1 MTTPECIEFSPM
13 ENSVDDT
20 ICAIATPVGEGGI
33 GIVRVSGAHAVD
45 VVAHV
50 VRPRNRQSLQQLE
63 SHRLYLSDVLYQES
77 PSPPSSPLGS
87 PLPPES
93 PLPPGESLP
102 RTRSGGQGEGPA
114 SLSPRDREKGEG
126 PDQGEGSSPLSPR
139 ERERV
144 RGRARVRGKGEG
156 QASAIDEALVVIMR
170 KPHSYT
176 GEDVVEIQTHGGAWI
191 LQATCHGL
199 IRHGARLA
207 QPGEFTKRAFLNG
220 RLDLTQ
226 AEAVLDTIQATT
238 SRSLEAAQ
246 SLLRGS
252 LSTEINTLRERLI
265 RVLAHVEAGMDFA
278 EEDITFIQAAEA
290 QRALTDTQR
299 VVEQL
304 IASYEEG
311 RIIRE
316 GIKVAIIGRPNV
328 GKSSL
333 LNALLKLDRAIVS
346 DRPGTTRD
354 VIDESLNVRGIPLRL
369 LDTAGLRPTR
379 DTIEGEGIRRTE
391 DAIAEADVLLIV
403 MDGAEG
409 VTNED
414 RAVFH
419 MYGSQRHVLVM
430 NKMDLPESRWFDGRK
445 LFSPLPPESPLHQEE
460 SHGEGSFPL
469 TLGEGQGE
477 GLDQAQGE
485 GPASLS
491 PQNPLSPR
499 ERERV
504 RGRTRVRGK
513 GEGPGFVKV
522 SAKTGEGLD
531 HLTAAIQSV
540 CLKEGLE
547 ATPSV
552 LVTRLRHK
560 ASLEQAHRSI
570 EEAVHSLERKESGEC
585 VALDIRAALDALGE
599 ITGAVSTEDILDRI
613 FQDFC
618 IGK

>member
-1 MTTPECIEFSPM
+1 M
-13 ENSVDDT
+13 ESSVEDT

-33 GIVRVSGAHAVD
+33 GIIRVSGAHAVEIA
-45 VVAHV
+45 AHV
-50 VRPRNRQSLQQLE
+50 VRPRNRQPLHQLE
-63 SHRLYLSDVLYQES
+63 SHRLYLSDVLY
-77 PSPPSSPLGS
+77 
-87 PLPPES
+87 PES
-93 PLPPGESLP
+93 PLPSGEGKGES
-102 RTRSGGQGEGPA
+102 PA
-114 SLSPRDREKGEG
+114 SLSPWW
-126 PDQGEGSSPLSPR
+126 
-139 ERERV
+139 ER
-144 RGRARVRGKGEG
+144 GRVRGKGEG
-156 QASAIDEALVVIMR
+156 QAQGEVKEQAIDEALVVIMR
-170 KPHSYT
+170 KPRSYT

-238 SRSLEAAQ
+238 SRSLQAAQ

-252 LSTEINTLRERLI
+252 LSKEIDAFRERLI

-278 EEDITFIQAAEA
+278 EEDITFIQAAEV
-290 QRALTDTQR
+290 QQALTDTQR
-299 VVEQL
+299 AVERL
-304 IASYEEG
+304 ITSYEEG

-346 DRPGTTRD
+346 DQPGTTRD

-369 LDTAGLRPTR
+369 LDTAGLRPTQDR
-379 DTIEGEGIRRTE
+379 IEGEGIRRTE
-391 DAIAEADVLLIV
+391 DAIAEADVLLLV
-403 MDGAEG
+403 LDGAMG
-409 VTNED
+409 ITDED
-414 RAVFH
+414 RAVFDT
-419 MYGSQRHVLVM
+419 YGSQRHLLVM
-430 NKMDLPESRWFDGRK
+430 NKMDLPESRPFDVRS
-445 LFSPLPPESPLHQEE
+445 LSLPSESPLPP
-460 SHGEGSFPL
+460 
-469 TLGEGQGE
+469 GEGQGE
-477 GLDQAQGE
+477 GPD
-485 GPASLS
+485 
-491 PQNPLSPR
+491 PLSPGW
-499 ERERV
+499 ERA
-504 RGRTRVRGK
+504 RVRGK
-513 GEGPGFVKV
+513 EETPAFVKV

-531 HLTAAIQSV
+531 HLTAVIQSV

-560 ASLEQAHRSI
+560 ASLEQAHCSI
-570 EEAVHSLERKESGEC
+570 EEAMRSLERKESGEC

>member
-1 MTTPECIEFSPM
+1 M
-13 ENSVDDT
+13 ESSVEDT

-33 GIVRVSGAHAVD
+33 GIVRVSGAHAIEVA
-45 VVAHV
+45 AHV
-50 VRPRNRQSLQQLE
+50 VRPRNRQPLQQLE
-63 SHRLYLSDVLYQES
+63 SHRLYLSDVLY
-77 PSPPSSPLGS
+77 
-87 PLPPES
+87 PES
-93 PLPPGESLP
+93 PLPPGE
-102 RTRSGGQGEGPA
+102 GQGEGPT
-114 SLSPRDREKGEG
+114 SLSPWW
-126 PDQGEGSSPLSPR
+126 
-139 ERERV
+139 ER
-144 RGRARVRGKGEG
+144 GRVRGKGESPS
-156 QASAIDEALVVIMR
+156 QAGAQAAAIDEALVVVMR
-170 KPHSYT
+170 QPHSYT

-238 SRSLEAAQ
+238 SRSLQAAQ

-252 LSTEINTLRERLI
+252 LSKEIDAFRERLI

-278 EEDITFIQAAEA
+278 EEDITFIQAAEV
-290 QRALTDTQR
+290 QQALTDTQR
-299 VVEQL
+299 AVERL

-346 DRPGTTRD
+346 DQPGTTRD
-354 VIDESLNVRGIPLRL
+354 VIDESLNIRGIPLRL
-369 LDTAGLRPTR
+369 LDTAGLRPTQDR
-379 DTIEGEGIRRTE
+379 IEGEGIRRTE
-391 DAIAEADVLLIV
+391 DAIAEADVLLLV
-403 MDGAEG
+403 VDGAGG
-409 VTNED
+409 VTDED
-414 RAVFH
+414 RAVFKT
-419 MYGSQRHVLVM
+419 YGSRRHLLVM
-430 NKMDLPESRWFDGRK
+430 NKMDLPKSRA
-445 LFSPLPPESPLHQEE
+445 FSPLP
-460 SHGEGSFPL
+460 
-469 TLGEGQGE
+469 LGEGQGE
-477 GLDQAQGE
+477 GPSQGE
-485 GPASLS
+485 GQAA
-491 PQNPLSPR
+491 R
-499 ERERV
+499 
-504 RGRTRVRGK
+504 
-513 GEGPGFVKV
+513 FVKV

-531 HLTAAIQSV
+531 HLTSVIQSV

-547 ATPSV
+547 ASPSV

-570 EEAVHSLERKESGEC
+570 EEAMRSLERKESGEC
-585 VALDIRAALDALGE
+585 VALDIRAALDSLGE

>member
-1 MTTPECIEFSPM
+1 M

-33 GIVRVSGAHAVD
+33 GIVRISGAHAVD
-45 VVAHV
+45 IAAHV
-50 VRPRNRQSLQQLE
+50 VRPRNQHPLQQLE
-63 SHRLYLSDVLYQES
+63 SHRLYLSDVLYPQDS
-77 PSPPSSPLGS
+77 PSSSSLS
-87 PLPPES
+87 PRRERVRVRGKAEGP
-93 PLPPGESLP
+93 
-102 RTRSGGQGEGPA
+102 GQGEG
-114 SLSPRDREKGEG
+114 
-126 PDQGEGSSPLSPR
+126 Q
-139 ERERV
+139 
-144 RGRARVRGKGEG
+144 
-156 QASAIDEALVVIMR
+156 AIDEALVAIMR

-199 IRHGARLA
+199 IQHGARMA

-238 SRSLEAAQ
+238 SRSLQAAQ

-252 LSTEINTLRERLI
+252 LSKEVDALRERLI

-278 EEDITFIQAAEA
+278 EEDITFIQAAEV
-290 QRALTDTQR
+290 QQALTDTQR
-299 VVEQL
+299 AVEQL

-311 RIIRE
+311 RIVRE

-346 DRPGTTRD
+346 DQPGTTRD
-354 VIDESLNVRGIPLRL
+354 VIDESLNIRGIPLRL
-369 LDTAGLRPTR
+369 LDTAGLRPTQ

-391 DAIAEADVLLIV
+391 DAIAEADVLLLV
-403 MDGAEG
+403 LDGAEG
-409 VTNED
+409 VTDED
-414 RAVFH
+414 RAVFET
-419 MYGSQRHVLVM
+419 YGSRKHLLVM
-430 NKMDLPESRWFDGRK
+430 NKMDLPESQG
-445 LFSPLPPESPLHQEE
+445 FSPLPLV
-460 SHGEGSFPL
+460 GE
-469 TLGEGQGE
+469 
-477 GLDQAQGE
+477 DQGE
-485 GPASLS
+485 GPVSLS
-491 PQNPLSPR
+491 PSW
-499 ERERV
+499 ERV
-504 RGRTRVRGK
+504 RVRGK
-513 GEGPGFVKV
+513 SESESQGFVKV

-531 HLTAAIQSV
+531 HLTSVIQSV

-570 EEAVHSLERKESGEC
+570 EEAMRSLERKESGEC

>member
-1 MTTPECIEFSPM
+1 M
-13 ENSVDDT
+13 EHSVDDT

-45 VVAHV
+45 IAAHV
-50 VRPRNRQSLQQLE
+50 VRPRNKQPLQQLE
-63 SHRLYLSDVLYQES
+63 SHRLYLSDVLY
-77 PSPPSSPLGS
+77 PKS
-87 PLPPES
+87 PLP
-93 PLPPGESLP
+93 
-102 RTRSGGQGEGPA
+102 QGEGPT
-114 SLSPRDREKGEG
+114 SLSP
-126 PDQGEGSSPLSPR
+126 PR
-139 ERERV
+139 E
-144 RGRARVRGKGEG
+144 RARVRGKTEDPA
-156 QASAIDEALVVIMR
+156 QDEEKAPAIDEALVVIMR
-170 KPHSYT
+170 KPRSYT

-238 SRSLEAAQ
+238 SRSLQAAQ

-252 LSTEINTLRERLI
+252 LSTEIETLRERLI

-278 EEDITFIQAAEA
+278 EEDIAFIQAAEV
-290 QRALTDTQR
+290 QQALTDTR
-299 VVEQL
+299 RAVEQL

-311 RIIRE
+311 RLIRE

-346 DRPGTTRD
+346 DQPGTTRD

-369 LDTAGLRPTR
+369 LDTAGLRPTQ

-391 DAIAEADVLLIV
+391 DAIAEADVLLLV
-403 MDGAEG
+403 LDGAEG
-409 VTNED
+409 VTDED
-414 RAVFH
+414 HAVFET
-419 MYGSQRHVLVM
+419 YGSQRHLLVM
-430 NKMDLPESRWFDGRK
+430 NKMDLPESQS
-445 LFSPLPPESPLHQEE
+445 FSPLPLVEE
-460 SHGEGSFPL
+460 SLPRTRSGS
-469 TLGEGQGE
+469 
-477 GLDQAQGE
+477 QGE

-491 PQNPLSPR
+491 PWW
-499 ERERV
+499 ERARV
-504 RGRTRVRGK
+504 RAK
-513 GEGPGFVKV
+513 EEAPEFVKV

-531 HLTAAIQSV
+531 QLTSLIHSI

-560 ASLEQAHRSI
+560 ASLEQAHRSL
-570 EEAVHSLERKESGEC
+570 EEAMRSLERKESGEC

>member
-1 MTTPECIEFSPM
+1 M

-33 GIVRVSGAHAVD
+33 GIVRVSGAHAID
-45 VVAHV
+45 VAAHV
-50 VRPRNRQSLQQLE
+50 VRPRNRQSLQHLE
-63 SHRLYLSDVLYQES
+63 NYRLYLSDVLY
-77 PSPPSSPLGS
+77 PGS
-87 PLPPES
+87 PLPT
-93 PLPPGESLP
+93 GESQDE
-102 RTRSGGQGEGPA
+102 SQG
-114 SLSPRDREKGEG
+114 SP
-126 PDQGEGSSPLSPR
+126 
-139 ERERV
+139 
-144 RGRARVRGKGEG
+144 
-156 QASAIDEALVVIMR
+156 IDEALVVIMR
-170 KPHSYT
+170 KPRSYT

-252 LSTEINTLRERLI
+252 LSKEIDEFRERLI

-278 EEDITFIQAAEA
+278 EEDITFIQAAEV
-290 QRALTDTQR
+290 QQALTDTQ
-299 VVEQL
+299 VAVERL

-311 RIIRE
+311 RLIRE

-346 DRPGTTRD
+346 DQPGTTRD
-354 VIDESLNVRGIPLRL
+354 VIDESLNVRGIPVRL
-369 LDTAGLRPTR
+369 LDTAGLRPTQDR
-379 DTIEGEGIRRTE
+379 IEGEGIRRTE
-391 DAIAEADVLLIV
+391 DAIAEADVLLLV
-403 MDGAEG
+403 LDGAEG
-409 VTNED
+409 ITDED
-414 RAVFH
+414 RAVFDT
-419 MYGSQRHVLVM
+419 YGSRRHLLVM
-430 NKMDLPESRWFDGRK
+430 NKMDLPESQAFDAT
-445 LFSPLPPESPLHQEE
+445 LLPVKD
-460 SHGEGSFPL
+460 G
-469 TLGEGQGE
+469 T
-477 GLDQAQGE
+477 A
-485 GPASLS
+485 
-491 PQNPLSPR
+491 
-499 ERERV
+499 
-504 RGRTRVRGK
+504 
-513 GEGPGFVKV
+513 FVKV
-522 SAKTGEGLD
+522 SAKTGDGLD
-531 HLTAAIQSV
+531 HLTSVIQSV

-570 EEAVHSLERKESGEC
+570 EEAMRSLERKESGEC

>member
-1 MTTPECIEFSPM
+1 M

-33 GIVRVSGAHAVD
+33 GIVRISGARAVEIA
-45 VVAHV
+45 AHV
-50 VRPRNRQSLQQLE
+50 VRPRNQQPLQQLE
-63 SHRLYLSDVLYQES
+63 SHHLYLSDVLY
-77 PSPPSSPLGS
+77 PKS
-87 PLPPES
+87 PLPPVEV
-93 PLPPGESLP
+93 
-102 RTRSGGQGEGPA
+102 Q
-114 SLSPRDREKGEG
+114 
-126 PDQGEGSSPLSPR
+126 
-139 ERERV
+139 
-144 RGRARVRGKGEG
+144 GEG

-170 KPHSYT
+170 KPRSYT

-199 IRHGARLA
+199 IRHGARMA

-238 SRSLEAAQ
+238 SRSLQAAQ

-252 LSTEINTLRERLI
+252 LSKEVDALRERLI

-278 EEDITFIQAAEA
+278 EEDITFIQAAEV
-290 QRALTDTQR
+290 QQALTDTQR
-299 VVEQL
+299 AVEQL

-311 RIIRE
+311 RLVRE

-346 DRPGTTRD
+346 DQPGTTRD
-354 VIDESLNVRGIPLRL
+354 VIDESMNVRGIPLRL
-369 LDTAGLRPTR
+369 LDTAGLRQTQ
-379 DTIEGEGIRRTE
+379 DSIEEEGIRRTE
-391 DAIAEADVLLIV
+391 DAIAEADVLLLV

-409 VTNED
+409 VTDED
-414 RAVFH
+414 RTVFET
-419 MYGSQRHVLVM
+419 YGSRRHLLVI
-430 NKMDLPESRWFDGRK
+430 NKMDLPESQA
-445 LFSPLPPESPLHQEE
+445 FSPLP
-460 SHGEGSFPL
+460 
-469 TLGEGQGE
+469 LGEG
-477 GLDQAQGE
+477 
-485 GPASLS
+485 
-491 PQNPLSPR
+491 
-499 ERERV
+499 
-504 RGRTRVRGK
+504 K
-513 GEGPGFVKV
+513 GGGPGFVKV

-531 HLTAAIQSV
+531 HLTTVIQSV

-547 ATPSV
+547 APPSV

-560 ASLEQAHRSI
+560 ASLEQAHRSL
-570 EEAVHSLERKESGEC
+570 EEAMRSLERKESGEC
-585 VALDIRAALDALGE
+585 VALDIRAGLDALGE

>member
-1 MTTPECIEFSPM
+1 M

-33 GIVRVSGAHAVD
+33 GIVRISGARAVD
-45 VVAHV
+45 IAAHV
-50 VRPRNRQSLQQLE
+50 VRPRNQQPLQQLE
-63 SHRLYLSDVLYQES
+63 SHRLYLSDVLYPEFS
-77 PSPPSSPLGS
+77 
-87 PLPPES
+87 LPPRES
-93 PLPPGESLP
+93 
-102 RTRSGGQGEGPA
+102 Q
-114 SLSPRDREKGEG
+114 
-126 PDQGEGSSPLSPR
+126 
-139 ERERV
+139 
-144 RGRARVRGKGEG
+144 GEG

-199 IRHGARLA
+199 IRHGARMA

-238 SRSLEAAQ
+238 SRSLQAAQ

-252 LSTEINTLRERLI
+252 LSKEVDALRERLI

-278 EEDITFIQAAEA
+278 EEDITFIQAAEV
-290 QRALTDTQR
+290 QQALTDTQR
-299 VVEQL
+299 AVEQL

-311 RIIRE
+311 RLIRE

-346 DRPGTTRD
+346 DQPGTTRD

-369 LDTAGLRPTR
+369 LDTAGLRETQ

-391 DAIAEADVLLIV
+391 DAIAEADVLLLV
-403 MDGAEG
+403 LDGAEG
-409 VTNED
+409 VTDED
-414 RAVFH
+414 RAVFET
-419 MYGSQRHVLVM
+419 YGSRRHLLVM
-430 NKMDLPESRWFDGRK
+430 NKMDLPQSRSFDATQ
-445 LFSPLPPESPLHQEE
+445 LLE
-460 SHGEGSFPL
+460 
-469 TLGEGQGE
+469 GE
-477 GLDQAQGE
+477 GLE
-485 GPASLS
+485 
-491 PQNPLSPR
+491 
-499 ERERV
+499 
-504 RGRTRVRGK
+504 
-513 GEGPGFVKV
+513 FVKV

-531 HLTAAIQSV
+531 HLTTVIQSV

-560 ASLEQAHRSI
+560 ASLDQAHRSL
-570 EEAVHSLERKESGEC
+570 EEAMRSLERKESGEC

>member
-1 MTTPECIEFSPM
+1 MNKPTTL
-13 ENSVDDT
+13 DDT

-33 GIVRVSGAHAVD
+33 GIIRVSGAHAVE
-45 VVAHV
+45 VAAHV
-50 VRPRNRQSLQQLE
+50 VRPRNRQPLQQLE
-63 SHRLYLSDVLYQES
+63 SHRLYLSDVLYPENARG
-77 PSPPSSPLGS
+77 PERPP
-87 PLPPES
+87 S
-93 PLPPGESLP
+93 PLPPGE
-102 RTRSGGQGEGPA
+102 GQGEGPN
-114 SLSPRDREKGEG
+114 PGEG
-126 PDQGEGSSPLSPR
+126 KAQG
-139 ERERV
+139 
-144 RGRARVRGKGEG
+144 
-156 QASAIDEALVVIMR
+156 SAIDEALVVVMR
-170 KPHSYT
+170 KPRSYT

-238 SRSLEAAQ
+238 SRSLQAAQ

-252 LSTEINTLRERLI
+252 LSKEIDAFRERLI

-278 EEDITFIQAAEA
+278 EEDITFIQAAEV
-290 QRALTDTQR
+290 QQALTDTQR
-299 VVEQL
+299 AVEQL
-304 IASYEEG
+304 ITSYEEG

-346 DRPGTTRD
+346 DQPGTTRD
-354 VIDESLNVRGIPLRL
+354 VIDESLNIRGIPLRL
-369 LDTAGLRPTR
+369 LDTAGLRQTQ
-379 DTIEGEGIRRTE
+379 DKIEGEGIRRTE
-391 DAIAEADVLLIV
+391 DAISEADVLLLV
-403 MDGAEG
+403 LDGSMG
-409 VTNED
+409 VTDED
-414 RAVFH
+414 RAVFET
-419 MYGSQRHVLVM
+419 YCSRKYLLVM
-430 NKMDLPESRWFDGRK
+430 NKMDLPESRAFDVRS
-445 LFSPLPPESPLHQEE
+445 FPLPP
-460 SHGEGSFPL
+460 GE
-469 TLGEGQGE
+469 
-477 GLDQAQGE
+477 
-485 GPASLS
+485 
-491 PQNPLSPR
+491 
-499 ERERV
+499 
-504 RGRTRVRGK
+504 GK
-513 GEGPGFVKV
+513 GEGPSQGEGKAARFVKV

-531 HLTAAIQSV
+531 HLTEVIQSV

-560 ASLEQAHRSI
+560 ASLEEAHRSI
-570 EEAVHSLERKESGEC
+570 EEAMRSLERKESGEC
-585 VALDIRAALDALGE
+585 VALDIRAALDSLGE

>member
-1 MTTPECIEFSPM
+1 M

-33 GIVRVSGAHAVD
+33 GIVRISGAHAVD
-45 VVAHV
+45 IAAHV
-50 VRPRNRQSLQQLE
+50 VRPRNQQPLHQLE
-63 SHRLYLSDVLYQES
+63 SHRLYLSDVLY
-77 PSPPSSPLGS
+77 PAF
-87 PLPPES
+87 
-93 PLPPGESLP
+93 PLPPGE
-102 RTRSGGQGEGPA
+102 GQGEGP
-114 SLSPRDREKGEG
+114 
-126 PDQGEGSSPLSPR
+126 
-139 ERERV
+139 
-144 RGRARVRGKGEG
+144 
-156 QASAIDEALVVIMR
+156 AIDEALVVIMR

-176 GEDVVEIQTHGGAWI
+176 GEDVVEIQAHGGAWI

-199 IRHGARLA
+199 IRHGARMA

-220 RLDLTQ
+220 RMDLTQ

-238 SRSLEAAQ
+238 SRSLHAAQ

-252 LSTEINTLRERLI
+252 LSKEVDALRERLI

-278 EEDITFIQAAEA
+278 EEDITFIQAAEV
-290 QRALTDTQR
+290 QQALTDTQR
-299 VVEQL
+299 AVEQL

-346 DRPGTTRD
+346 DQPGTTRD
-354 VIDESLNVRGIPLRL
+354 VIDESMNVRGIPLRL
-369 LDTAGLRPTR
+369 LDTAGLRPTQ

-391 DAIAEADVLLIV
+391 DAIAEADVLLLV
-403 MDGAEG
+403 LDGAEG
-409 VTNED
+409 VTDED
-414 RAVFH
+414 RAVYET
-419 MYGSQRHVLVM
+419 YGSRKHLLVM
-430 NKMDLPESRWFDGRK
+430 NKMDLPESK
-445 LFSPLPPESPLHQEE
+445 SFSPLP
-460 SHGEGSFPL
+460 
-469 TLGEGQGE
+469 LGEGQGE
-477 GLDQAQGE
+477 GS
-485 GPASLS
+485 ASLS
-491 PQNPLSPR
+491 PWR
-499 ERERV
+499 ERACPEPV
-504 RGRTRVRGK
+504 EGARVRGK
-513 GEGPGFVKV
+513 GEGRAFVKV

-531 HLTAAIQSV
+531 HLTSVIQSV

-560 ASLEQAHRSI
+560 ASLEQAHCSI
-570 EEAVHSLERKESGEC
+570 EEAMGSLERKESGEC

-613 FQDFC
+613 FKDFC

>member
-1 MTTPECIEFSPM
+1 M

-33 GIVRVSGAHAVD
+33 GIVRISGVHAVAIA
-45 VVAHV
+45 AHV
-50 VRPRNRQSLQQLE
+50 VRPRNQQPLQQLE
-63 SHRLYLSDVLYQES
+63 SHRLYLSDVLHPES
-77 PSPPSSPLGS
+77 ALKPPLPLG
-87 PLPPES
+87 E
-93 PLPPGESLP
+93 G
-102 RTRSGGQGEGPA
+102 RGEGP
-114 SLSPRDREKGEG
+114 
-126 PDQGEGSSPLSPR
+126 
-139 ERERV
+139 
-144 RGRARVRGKGEG
+144 
-156 QASAIDEALVVIMR
+156 IDEALVVIMR
-170 KPHSYT
+170 KPRSYT

-238 SRSLEAAQ
+238 SRSLQAAQ

-252 LSTEINTLRERLI
+252 LSKEVDALRERLI

-278 EEDITFIQAAEA
+278 EEDITFIQAAEV
-290 QRALTDTQR
+290 QQALTDTQR
-299 VVEQL
+299 AVEQL

-311 RIIRE
+311 RLIRE

-346 DRPGTTRD
+346 DQPGTTRD
-354 VIDESLNVRGIPLRL
+354 VIDESMNIRGIPLRL
-369 LDTAGLRPTR
+369 LDTAGLRQTQ
-379 DTIEGEGIRRTE
+379 DSIEGEGIRRTE
-391 DAIAEADVLLIV
+391 DAIAEADVLLLV

-409 VTNED
+409 VTDED
-414 RAVFH
+414 RAVFET
-419 MYGSQRHVLVM
+419 YCSQRHLLVM
-430 NKMDLPESRWFDGRK
+430 NKMDLPESQA
-445 LFSPLPPESPLHQEE
+445 FSPLP
-460 SHGEGSFPL
+460 
-469 TLGEGQGE
+469 LGEG
-477 GLDQAQGE
+477 QGE

-491 PQNPLSPR
+491 PRR
-499 ERERV
+499 ERARV
-504 RGRTRVRGK
+504 RGEK
-513 GEGPGFVKV
+513 GEGEESAFVKV

-531 HLTAAIQSV
+531 RLTSVIHSV

-547 ATPSV
+547 AAPSV

-570 EEAVHSLERKESGEC
+570 QEAMRSVERKESGEC

-613 FQDFC
+613 FQYFC

>member
-1 MTTPECIEFSPM
+1 M

-33 GIVRVSGAHAVD
+33 GIVRISGARAVEIA
-45 VVAHV
+45 AHV
-50 VRPRNRQSLQQLE
+50 VRPRNQQPPQQLE
-63 SHRLYLSDVLYQES
+63 SHRLYLSDVLY
-77 PSPPSSPLGS
+77 PT
-87 PLPPES
+87 S
-93 PLPPGESLP
+93 PLPPGE
-102 RTRSGGQGEGPA
+102 GQGEGP
-114 SLSPRDREKGEG
+114 S
-126 PDQGEGSSPLSPR
+126 QGEG
-139 ERERV
+139 
-144 RGRARVRGKGEG
+144 
-156 QASAIDEALVVIMR
+156 QTSAIDEALVVIMR
-170 KPHSYT
+170 KPRSYT

-199 IRHGARLA
+199 IRHGARMA

-238 SRSLEAAQ
+238 SRSLQAAQ
-246 SLLRGS
+246 SLLRGA
-252 LSTEINTLRERLI
+252 LSKEVDALRERLI

-278 EEDITFIQAAEA
+278 EEDITFIQAAEV
-290 QRALTDTQR
+290 QQALTDTQR
-299 VVEQL
+299 AVEQL

-311 RIIRE
+311 RLVRE

-346 DRPGTTRD
+346 DQPGTTRD
-354 VIDESLNVRGIPLRL
+354 VIDESMNVRGIPLRL
-369 LDTAGLRPTR
+369 LDTAGLRQTR
-379 DTIEGEGIRRTE
+379 DSIEGEGIRRTE
-391 DAIAEADVLLIV
+391 DAIAEADVLLLV

-409 VTNED
+409 VTDED
-414 RAVFH
+414 RAVFET
-419 MYGSQRHVLVM
+419 YGSRRHLLVM
-430 NKMDLPESRWFDGRK
+430 NKMDLPESK
-445 LFSPLPPESPLHQEE
+445 AFSPLS
-460 SHGEGSFPL
+460 
-469 TLGEGQGE
+469 LGE
-477 GLDQAQGE
+477 
-485 GPASLS
+485 
-491 PQNPLSPR
+491 
-499 ERERV
+499 
-504 RGRTRVRGK
+504 GK

-522 SAKTGEGLD
+522 SAKTGEGLED
-531 HLTAAIQSV
+531 LTTVIQSV

-570 EEAVHSLERKESGEC
+570 EEAMRSLERKESGEC

>member
-1 MTTPECIEFSPM
+1 MESSIE
-13 ENSVDDT
+13 DT

-33 GIVRVSGAHAVD
+33 GIIRVSGAHAIEVA
-45 VVAHV
+45 AHV
-50 VRPRNRQSLQQLE
+50 VRPRNRQPLHQLE
-63 SHRLYLSDVLYQES
+63 SHRLYLSDVLY
-77 PSPPSSPLGS
+77 
-87 PLPPES
+87 PES
-93 PLPPGESLP
+93 PLPPGE
-102 RTRSGGQGEGPA
+102 GQGEGP
-114 SLSPRDREKGEG
+114 S
-126 PDQGEGSSPLSPR
+126 QGESQG
-139 ERERV
+139 
-144 RGRARVRGKGEG
+144 
-156 QASAIDEALVVIMR
+156 SAIDEALVVVMR
-170 KPHSYT
+170 KPRSYT

-238 SRSLEAAQ
+238 SRSLQAAQ

-252 LSTEINTLRERLI
+252 LSKEIETFRERLI

-278 EEDITFIQAAEA
+278 EEDITFIQAAEV
-290 QRALTDTQR
+290 QQALTDTQR
-299 VVEQL
+299 AVERL
-304 IASYEEG
+304 ITSYEEG

-346 DRPGTTRD
+346 DQPGTTRD
-354 VIDESLNVRGIPLRL
+354 VIDESLNIRGIPLRL
-369 LDTAGLRPTR
+369 LDTAGLRQTQ

-391 DAIAEADVLLIV
+391 DAIAEADVLLLV
-403 MDGAEG
+403 VDGAMG
-409 VTNED
+409 VTDED
-414 RAVFH
+414 RDVFET
-419 MYGSQRHVLVM
+419 YCSRKYLLVV
-430 NKMDLPESRWFDGRK
+430 NKMDLPESRS
-445 LFSPLPPESPLHQEE
+445 FSPLPPESPL
-460 SHGEGSFPL
+460 P
-469 TLGEGQGE
+469 LGE
-477 GLDQAQGE
+477 
-485 GPASLS
+485 
-491 PQNPLSPR
+491 
-499 ERERV
+499 
-504 RGRTRVRGK
+504 GK
-513 GEGPGFVKV
+513 GEGPGEGPSQSEGKGTAFVKV

-531 HLTAAIQSV
+531 HLTEVIQSV

-560 ASLEQAHRSI
+560 ASLEQAHGSI
-570 EEAVHSLERKESGEC
+570 EEAMHSLERRESGEC

>member
-1 MTTPECIEFSPM
+1 MESSIE
-13 ENSVDDT
+13 DT

-33 GIVRVSGAHAVD
+33 GIIRVSGAQAVE
-45 VVAHV
+45 VAAHV
-50 VRPRNRQSLQQLE
+50 VRPRNRQPLHQLE
-63 SHRLYLSDVLYQES
+63 SHRLYLSDVLY
-77 PSPPSSPLGS
+77 
-87 PLPPES
+87 PES
-93 PLPPGESLP
+93 PLPPGE
-102 RTRSGGQGEGPA
+102 GQGEGP
-114 SLSPRDREKGEG
+114 S
-126 PDQGEGSSPLSPR
+126 QGESQG
-139 ERERV
+139 
-144 RGRARVRGKGEG
+144 
-156 QASAIDEALVVIMR
+156 SAIDEALVVVMR
-170 KPHSYT
+170 KPRSYT

-238 SRSLEAAQ
+238 SRSLQAAQ

-252 LSTEINTLRERLI
+252 LSKEIETFRERLI

-278 EEDITFIQAAEA
+278 EEDITFIQAAEV
-290 QRALTDTQR
+290 QQALTDTQR
-299 VVEQL
+299 AVEQL
-304 IASYEEG
+304 ITSYEEG
-311 RIIRE
+311 RLIRE

-346 DRPGTTRD
+346 DQPGTTRD

-369 LDTAGLRPTR
+369 LDTAGLRQTQ

-391 DAIAEADVLLIV
+391 DAIAEADVLLLV
-403 MDGAEG
+403 LDGAMG
-409 VTNED
+409 VTDED
-414 RAVFH
+414 RAVFET
-419 MYGSQRHVLVM
+419 YCSRKYLLVM
-430 NKMDLPESRWFDGRK
+430 NKMDLPESRS
-445 LFSPLPPESPLHQEE
+445 FSPLP
-460 SHGEGSFPL
+460 
-469 TLGEGQGE
+469 LGEGQGE
-477 GLDQAQGE
+477 GPNQGE
-485 GPASLS
+485 D
-491 PQNPLSPR
+491 
-499 ERERV
+499 
-504 RGRTRVRGK
+504 
-513 GEGPGFVKV
+513 EGTGFVKV

-531 HLTAAIQSV
+531 HLTAVIQSV

-560 ASLEQAHRSI
+560 ASLEQAHSSI
-570 EEAVHSLERKESGEC
+570 EEAMRSLERKESGEC
-585 VALDIRAALDALGE
+585 VAMDIRAALDALGE

>member
-1 MTTPECIEFSPM
+1 M

-33 GIVRVSGAHAVD
+33 GIVRISGARAVD
-45 VVAHV
+45 IAAHV
-50 VRPRNRQSLQQLE
+50 VRPRNKQPLQQLD
-63 SHRLYLSDVLYQES
+63 SHHLYLSDVLS
-77 PSPPSSPLGS
+77 LKPGS
-87 PLPPES
+87 PPES
-93 PLPPGESLP
+93 PLPPVE
-102 RTRSGGQGEGPA
+102 EGSV
-114 SLSPRDREKGEG
+114 SLSPGRE
-126 PDQGEGSSPLSPR
+126 
-139 ERERV
+139 
-144 RGRARVRGKGEG
+144 RARVRGRVEGSAHGED
-156 QASAIDEALVVIMR
+156 QAPAMDEALVVIMR
-170 KPHSYT
+170 KPRSYT

-199 IRHGARLA
+199 VRHGARLA

-238 SRSLEAAQ
+238 SRSLQAAQ
-246 SLLRGS
+246 SLMRGA
-252 LSTEINTLRERLI
+252 LSTEVDALRERLI

-278 EEDITFIQAAEA
+278 EEDITFIQAAEV
-290 QRALTDTQR
+290 QQALTDTQQA
-299 VVEQL
+299 VEKL
-304 IASYEEG
+304 IVSYEEG
-311 RIIRE
+311 RLIRE

-346 DRPGTTRD
+346 DQPGTTRD

-369 LDTAGLRPTR
+369 LDTAGLRQTQ

-391 DAIAEADVLLIV
+391 DAIAEADVLLLV
-403 MDGAEG
+403 LDGAAG
-409 VTNED
+409 VKDED
-414 RAVFH
+414 RAVFET
-419 MYGSQRHVLVM
+419 YASRRHLLVM
-430 NKMDLPESRWFDGRK
+430 NKMDLPESRTFDTRS
-445 LFSPLPPESPLHQEE
+445 LPLPKE
-460 SHGEGSFPL
+460 FPL
-469 TLGEGQGE
+469 PTVGEGQGE
-477 GLDQAQGE
+477 GVFCQGDA
-485 GPASLS
+485 P
-491 PQNPLSPR
+491 
-499 ERERV
+499 
-504 RGRTRVRGK
+504 K
-513 GEGPGFVKV
+513 FVKV

-531 HLTAAIQSV
+531 RLTSLIHSV

-560 ASLEQAHRSI
+560 ASLEQAHRSV
-570 EEAVHSLERKESGEC
+570 EEAICSLERKESGEC
-585 VALDIRAALDALGE
+585 VALDIRAALDALGG

>member
-1 MTTPECIEFSPM
+1 M

-20 ICAIATPVGEGGI
+20 ICAIATPVGEGGV
-33 GIVRVSGAHAVD
+33 GIVRISGAHAVD
-45 VVAHV
+45 IAAHV
-50 VRPRNRQSLQQLE
+50 VRPRNQQPLQQLE
-63 SHRLYLSDVLYQES
+63 SHRLYLSDVLYPADS
-77 PSPPSSPLGS
+77 VGPP
-87 PLPPES
+87 
-93 PLPPGESLP
+93 
-102 RTRSGGQGEGPA
+102 
-114 SLSPRDREKGEG
+114 SLSPRWE
-126 PDQGEGSSPLSPR
+126 
-139 ERERV
+139 
-144 RGRARVRGKGEG
+144 RARVRGKDEA
-156 QASAIDEALVVIMR
+156 QVPAIDEALVVIMR
-170 KPHSYT
+170 KPRSYT

-220 RLDLTQ
+220 RLDLAQ

-238 SRSLEAAQ
+238 SRSLQAAQ

-252 LSTEINTLRERLI
+252 LSKEIEALRERLI

-278 EEDITFIQAAEA
+278 EEDITFIQAAEV
-290 QRALTDTQR
+290 QQALTDTQR
-299 VVEQL
+299 AVEQL

-346 DRPGTTRD
+346 DQPGTTRD
-354 VIDESLNVRGIPLRL
+354 VIDESMNVRGIPLRL
-369 LDTAGLRPTR
+369 LDTAGLRQTQ
-379 DTIEGEGIRRTE
+379 DSIEGEGIRRTE
-391 DAIAEADVLLIV
+391 DAIAEADVLLLV
-403 MDGAEG
+403 LDGADG
-409 VTNED
+409 ITDED
-414 RAVFH
+414 HAVYDT
-419 MYGSQRHVLVM
+419 YGSRKHLLVM
-430 NKMDLPESRWFDGRK
+430 NKMDLPESRAFNARS
-445 LFSPLPPESPLHQEE
+445 LPLPP
-460 SHGEGSFPL
+460 
-469 TLGEGQGE
+469 GEGQGE
-477 GLDQAQGE
+477 GS
-485 GPASLS
+485 ASLS
-491 PQNPLSPR
+491 PQR
-499 ERERV
+499 ERA
-504 RGRTRVRGK
+504 RVRGK
-513 GEGPGFVKV
+513 KGEGKGPEFVKV

-531 HLTAAIQSV
+531 QLTAVIQSV
-540 CLKEGLE
+540 CLKKGLE

-560 ASLEQAHRSI
+560 ASLDQAHSFLQ
-570 EEAVHSLERKESGEC
+570 EAMRSLERKESGEC

>member
-1 MTTPECIEFSPM
+1 M

-45 VVAHV
+45 VAAHV
-50 VRPRNRQSLQQLE
+50 VRPRNQQPLQQLE
-63 SHRLYLSDVLYQES
+63 SHRLYLSDVLS
-77 PSPPSSPLGS
+77 
-87 PLPPES
+87 PES
-93 PLPPGESLP
+93 PLKPPLPLGE
-102 RTRSGGQGEGPA
+102 GQGEGH
-114 SLSPRDREKGEG
+114 
-126 PDQGEGSSPLSPR
+126 
-139 ERERV
+139 
-144 RGRARVRGKGEG
+144 
-156 QASAIDEALVVIMR
+156 IDEALVVIMR

-191 LQATCHGL
+191 LQATCDGL
-199 IRHGARLA
+199 IRHGARMA

-238 SRSLEAAQ
+238 SRSLQAAQ

-252 LSTEINTLRERLI
+252 LSKEVDTLRERLI
-265 RVLAHVEAGMDFA
+265 SVLAHVEAGMDFA
-278 EEDITFIQAAEA
+278 EEDITFIQASEV
-290 QRALTDTQR
+290 QQALTDTQR

-346 DRPGTTRD
+346 DQPGTTRD

-369 LDTAGLRPTR
+369 LDTAGLRPTQ
-379 DTIEGEGIRRTE
+379 DSIEGEGIRRTE
-391 DAIAEADVLLIV
+391 DAIAEADVLLLV
-403 MDGAEG
+403 LDGADG
-409 VTNED
+409 VTDED
-414 RAVFH
+414 LAVFET
-419 MYGSQRHVLVM
+419 YGSRKHLLVM
-430 NKMDLPESRWFDGRK
+430 NKMDLPESKSFDARSLPLPTK
-445 LFSPLPPESPLHQEE
+445 SPLP
-460 SHGEGSFPL
+460 
-469 TLGEGQGE
+469 LGEG
-477 GLDQAQGE
+477 QGE

-491 PQNPLSPR
+491 PSW
-499 ERERV
+499 ERA
-504 RGRTRVRGK
+504 RVRGK
-513 GEGPGFVKV
+513 GEGPSPSEEEAPTFVKV

-531 HLTAAIQSV
+531 HLTSVIQSV

-560 ASLEQAHRSI
+560 TTLEQARRSI
-570 EEAVHSLERKESGEC
+570 EEAMRSLERKESGEC

-613 FQDFC
+613 FHDFC

>member
-1 MTTPECIEFSPM
+1 MESSIE
-13 ENSVDDT
+13 DT

-33 GIVRVSGAHAVD
+33 GIIRVSGAQAVE
-45 VVAHV
+45 VAAHV
-50 VRPRNRQSLQQLE
+50 VRPRNRQPLQQLE
-63 SHRLYLSDVLYQES
+63 SHRLYLSDVLY
-77 PSPPSSPLGS
+77 
-87 PLPPES
+87 PES
-93 PLPPGESLP
+93 PLPPGE
-102 RTRSGGQGEGPA
+102 GQ
-114 SLSPRDREKGEG
+114 
-126 PDQGEGSSPLSPR
+126 
-139 ERERV
+139 
-144 RGRARVRGKGEG
+144 GEG
-156 QASAIDEALVVIMR
+156 QASAIDEALVVVMR
-170 KPHSYT
+170 KPRSYT

-238 SRSLEAAQ
+238 SRSLQAAQ

-252 LSTEINTLRERLI
+252 LSKEIETFRERLI

-278 EEDITFIQAAEA
+278 EEDITFIQAAEV
-290 QRALTDTQR
+290 QQSLTDTQR
-299 VVEQL
+299 AVERL
-304 IASYEEG
+304 ITSYEEG

-346 DRPGTTRD
+346 DQPGTTRD
-354 VIDESLNVRGIPLRL
+354 VIDESLNIQGIPLRL
-369 LDTAGLRPTR
+369 LDTAGLRRTQ
-379 DTIEGEGIRRTE
+379 DKIEGEGIRRTE
-391 DAIAEADVLLIV
+391 DAIAEADVLLLV
-403 MDGAEG
+403 VDGSMG
-409 VTNED
+409 VTDED
-414 RAVFH
+414 RDVFET
-419 MYGSQRHVLVM
+419 YCSRKYLLVM
-430 NKMDLPESRWFDGRK
+430 NKMDLRESQTFDARK
-445 LFSPLPPESPLHQEE
+445 GFSPLP
-460 SHGEGSFPL
+460 
-469 TLGEGQGE
+469 LGEGQGE
-477 GLDQAQGE
+477 GPSQGE
-485 GPASLS
+485 G
-491 PQNPLSPR
+491 
-499 ERERV
+499 
-504 RGRTRVRGK
+504 
-513 GEGPGFVKV
+513 EGAGFVKV

-531 HLTAAIQSV
+531 HLTEVIQSV

-560 ASLEQAHRSI
+560 ASLEEAHRSI
-570 EEAVHSLERKESGEC
+570 EEAMRSLERKESGEC
-585 VALDIRAALDALGE
+585 VAMDIRAALDALGE

>member
-1 MTTPECIEFSPM
+1 METP
-13 ENSVDDT
+13 VDDT

-33 GIVRVSGAHAVD
+33 GIVRISGARAVD
-45 VVAHV
+45 IAAHV
-50 VRPRNRQSLQQLE
+50 VRPRNQQPLQELE
-63 SHRLYLSDVLYQES
+63 SHHLYLSDVLY
-77 PSPPSSPLGS
+77 
-87 PLPPES
+87 PES
-93 PLPPGESLP
+93 PLPL
-102 RTRSGGQGEGPA
+102 GEGRGEGSA
-114 SLSPRDREKGEG
+114 SLSP
-126 PDQGEGSSPLSPR
+126 PR
-139 ERERV
+139 E
-144 RGRARVRGKGEG
+144 RARVRGKSPLPLGEG
-156 QASAIDEALVVIMR
+156 QGEGPIDEALVVVMR

-199 IRHGARLA
+199 IQYGARLA

-238 SRSLEAAQ
+238 SRSLQAAQ

-252 LSTEINTLRERLI
+252 LSKEVDALRERLI

-278 EEDITFIQAAEA
+278 EEDITFIQAAEV
-290 QRALTDTQR
+290 QQALTDTQQA
-299 VVEQL
+299 VEQL

-311 RIIRE
+311 RLIRE

-346 DRPGTTRD
+346 DQPGTTRD
-354 VIDESLNVRGIPLRL
+354 VIDESMNVRGIPLRL
-369 LDTAGLRPTR
+369 LDTAGLRQTQ

-391 DAIAEADVLLIV
+391 DAIAEADVLLLV
-403 MDGAEG
+403 LDGAEG
-409 VTNED
+409 VTDED
-414 RAVFH
+414 RAVFET
-419 MYGSQRHVLVM
+419 YGSRKHLLVM
-430 NKMDLPESRWFDGRK
+430 NKMDLPESHA
-445 LFSPLPPESPLHQEE
+445 FSPLP
-460 SHGEGSFPL
+460 
-469 TLGEGQGE
+469 LGEG
-477 GLDQAQGE
+477 QGE

-491 PQNPLSPR
+491 PKNPLSPSW
-499 ERERV
+499 ERD
-504 RGRTRVRGK
+504 RVRGK
-513 GEGPGFVKV
+513 GEGPEFVKV

-531 HLTAAIQSV
+531 HLTSVIQSV

-560 ASLEQAHRSI
+560 ASLEQAHRSL
-570 EEAVHSLERKESGEC
+570 EEAMRSLERKESGEC

-599 ITGAVSTEDILDRI
+599 ITGAISTEDILDRI

>member
-1 MTTPECIEFSPM
+1 M
-13 ENSVDDT
+13 EHSVDDT

-33 GIVRVSGAHAVD
+33 GIVRISGADAVEIA
-45 VVAHV
+45 AHV
-50 VRPRNRQSLQQLE
+50 VRPRNQRPLQQLE
-63 SHRLYLSDVLYQES
+63 SHRLYLSDVLY
-77 PSPPSSPLGS
+77 
-87 PLPPES
+87 PES
-93 PLPPGESLP
+93 PLPLGE
-102 RTRSGGQGEGPA
+102 GQGEGH
-114 SLSPRDREKGEG
+114 
-126 PDQGEGSSPLSPR
+126 
-139 ERERV
+139 
-144 RGRARVRGKGEG
+144 
-156 QASAIDEALVVIMR
+156 IDEALVVIMR
-170 KPHSYT
+170 KPRSYT

-199 IRHGARLA
+199 IRHGARMA

-238 SRSLEAAQ
+238 ARSLQAAQ

-252 LSTEINTLRERLI
+252 LSQEIDALRERLI
-265 RVLAHVEAGMDFA
+265 HVLAHVEAGMDFA
-278 EEDITFIQAAEA
+278 EEDITFIQAAEV
-290 QRALTDTQR
+290 QQALTDTQR
-299 VVEQL
+299 AVEQL

-311 RIIRE
+311 RLIRE

-346 DRPGTTRD
+346 DQPGTTRD

-369 LDTAGLRPTR
+369 LDTAGLRQTQ
-379 DTIEGEGIRRTE
+379 DTVEGEGIRRTE
-391 DAIAEADVLLIV
+391 DAIAEADVLLLV
-403 MDGAEG
+403 LDGAEG
-409 VTNED
+409 VTEED
-414 RAVFH
+414 RTVFET
-419 MYGSQRHVLVM
+419 YCSRRHLLVM
-430 NKMDLPESRWFDGRK
+430 NKMDLPESRT
-445 LFSPLPPESPLHQEE
+445 FSPLP
-460 SHGEGSFPL
+460 
-469 TLGEGQGE
+469 LGEGQGE
-477 GLDQAQGE
+477 GPSQ
-485 GPASLS
+485 
-491 PQNPLSPR
+491 
-499 ERERV
+499 
-504 RGRTRVRGK
+504 GK
-513 GEGPGFVKV
+513 GEGPEFVKV

-531 HLTAAIQSV
+531 RLTSVIHSV

-547 ATPSV
+547 AAPSV

-570 EEAVHSLERKESGEC
+570 EEAMRSVERKESGEC

>member
-1 MTTPECIEFSPM
+1 MNKF
-13 ENSVDDT
+13 DDT

-33 GIVRVSGAHAVD
+33 GIVRVSGAHAVE
-45 VVAHV
+45 VAAHV
-50 VRPRNRQSLQQLE
+50 VRPRNRQPLHQLE
-63 SHRLYLSDVLYQES
+63 SHRLYLSDVLY
-77 PSPPSSPLGS
+77 
-87 PLPPES
+87 PES
-93 PLPPGESLP
+93 PRP
-102 RTRSGGQGEGPA
+102 TGEG
-114 SLSPRDREKGEG
+114 
-126 PDQGEGSSPLSPR
+126 QGEGSSPSQ
-139 ERERV
+139 
-144 RGRARVRGKGEG
+144 AEG
-156 QASAIDEALVVIMR
+156 QGSAIDEALVVVMR
-170 KPHSYT
+170 KPRSYT

-238 SRSLEAAQ
+238 SRSLQAAQ

-252 LSTEINTLRERLI
+252 LSKEIDAFRERLI

-278 EEDITFIQAAEA
+278 EEDITFIQAAEV
-290 QRALTDTQR
+290 QQALTDTQR
-299 VVEQL
+299 AVEQL
-304 IASYEEG
+304 ITSYEEG

-346 DRPGTTRD
+346 DQPGTTRD

-369 LDTAGLRPTR
+369 LDTAGLRQTQ
-379 DTIEGEGIRRTE
+379 DKIEGEGIRRTE
-391 DAIAEADVLLIV
+391 DAIAEADVLLLV
-403 MDGAEG
+403 LDGAIG
-409 VTNED
+409 VTDED
-414 RAVFH
+414 RDVFET
-419 MYGSQRHVLVM
+419 YCSRKYLLVM
-430 NKMDLPESRWFDGRK
+430 NKMDLPESQA
-445 LFSPLPPESPLHQEE
+445 FSPLP
-460 SHGEGSFPL
+460 
-469 TLGEGQGE
+469 LGEGQGE
-477 GLDQAQGE
+477 GPSQGE
-485 GPASLS
+485 G
-491 PQNPLSPR
+491 
-499 ERERV
+499 EV
-504 RGRTRVRGK
+504 
-513 GEGPGFVKV
+513 PGLVKV

-531 HLTAAIQSV
+531 HLTEVIQSV

-560 ASLEQAHRSI
+560 ASLEEAHRSI
-570 EEAVHSLERKESGEC
+570 EEAMRSLERKESGEC

>member
-1 MTTPECIEFSPM
+1 M

-33 GIVRVSGAHAVD
+33 GIIRVSGAQAVE
-45 VVAHV
+45 VAAHV
-50 VRPRNRQSLQQLE
+50 VRPRNRQ
-63 SHRLYLSDVLYQES
+63 
-77 PSPPSSPLGS
+77 P
-87 PLPPES
+87 
-93 PLPPGESLP
+93 
-102 RTRSGGQGEGPA
+102 
-114 SLSPRDREKGEG
+114 
-126 PDQGEGSSPLSPR
+126 
-139 ERERV
+139 
-144 RGRARVRGKGEG
+144 
-156 QASAIDEALVVIMR
+156 
-170 KPHSYT
+170 
-176 GEDVVEIQTHGGAWI
+176 
-191 LQATCHGL
+191 CHGL

-238 SRSLEAAQ
+238 SRSLQAAQ

-252 LSTEINTLRERLI
+252 LSKEIETFRERLI

-278 EEDITFIQAAEA
+278 EEDITFIQAAEV
-290 QRALTDTQR
+290 QQALTDTQR
-299 VVEQL
+299 AVEQL
-304 IASYEEG
+304 IRSYEEG
-311 RIIRE
+311 RLIRE

-346 DRPGTTRD
+346 DQPGTTRD
-354 VIDESLNVRGIPLRL
+354 VIDESLNIRGIPLRL
-369 LDTAGLRPTR
+369 LDTAGLRQTQ

-391 DAIAEADVLLIV
+391 DAIAEADVLLLV
-403 MDGAEG
+403 VDGAMG
-409 VTNED
+409 VTDED
-414 RAVFH
+414 RDVFET
-419 MYGSQRHVLVM
+419 YCSRKYLLVM
-430 NKMDLPESRWFDGRK
+430 NKMDLPESRSFSP
-445 LFSPLPPESPLHQEE
+445 LLPESPLPP
-460 SHGEGSFPL
+460 GEGK
-469 TLGEGQGE
+469 GEGV
-477 GLDQAQGE
+477 GLGE

-491 PQNPLSPR
+491 PWW
-499 ERERV
+499 ERA
-504 RGRTRVRGK
+504 RVRGK
-513 GEGPGFVKV
+513 GEAPEFVKV

-531 HLTAAIQSV
+531 HLTSVIQSV

-570 EEAVHSLERKESGEC
+570 EEAMRSLERKESGEC

-599 ITGAVSTEDILDRI
+599 ITGAVSAEDILDRI

>member
-1 MTTPECIEFSPM
+1 MG
-13 ENSVDDT
+13 NSVDDT

-33 GIVRVSGAHAVD
+33 GIVRISGAHAVD
-45 VVAHV
+45 IAAHV
-50 VRPRNRQSLQQLE
+50 VRPRNQQPLQQLE
-63 SHRLYLSDVLYQES
+63 SHRLYLSDVLH
-77 PSPPSSPLGS
+77 PASPL
-87 PLPPES
+87 L
-93 PLPPGESLP
+93 PGE
-102 RTRSGGQGEGPA
+102 GQGEGSA
-114 SLSPRDREKGEG
+114 SLSPWWE
-126 PDQGEGSSPLSPR
+126 
-139 ERERV
+139 
-144 RGRARVRGKGEG
+144 RARVRGKGES
-156 QASAIDEALVVIMR
+156 QSPAIDEALVVVMR
-170 KPHSYT
+170 KPQSYT

-199 IRHGARLA
+199 IRHGARMA

-238 SRSLEAAQ
+238 SRSLQAAQ

-252 LSTEINTLRERLI
+252 LSKEVDALRERLI

-278 EEDITFIQAAEA
+278 DEDITFIQAAEV
-290 QRALTDTQR
+290 QQALTDTQGAVAR
-299 VVEQL
+299 L

-311 RIIRE
+311 RLIRE

-346 DRPGTTRD
+346 DQPGTTRD
-354 VIDESLNVRGIPLRL
+354 VIDESMNVRGIPLRL
-369 LDTAGLRPTR
+369 LDTAGLRQTQ

-391 DAIAEADVLLIV
+391 DAIAEADVLLLV
-403 MDGAEG
+403 LDGAEG
-409 VTNED
+409 VTGED
-414 RAVFH
+414 RAVFET
-419 MYGSQRHVLVM
+419 YGSQRHLLVM
-430 NKMDLPESRWFDGRK
+430 NKMDLPESRAFDAQS
-445 LFSPLPPESPLHQEE
+445 LPLPTV
-460 SHGEGSFPL
+460 GEGW
-469 TLGEGQGE
+469 GEG
-477 GLDQAQGE
+477 AFCQGE
-485 GPASLS
+485 GP
-491 PQNPLSPR
+491 
-499 ERERV
+499 E
-504 RGRTRVRGK
+504 
-513 GEGPGFVKV
+513 FVKV

-531 HLTAAIQSV
+531 HLTSVIQSV

-560 ASLEQAHRSI
+560 ASLEQAHHSV
-570 EEAVHSLERKESGEC
+570 EEAMRSLERKESGEC